1 MATTTFKNY
10 ISNDIGTSNAT
21 VYTAP
26 SGAQTTV
33 IGMTVSNIKTLT
45 DIDVS
50 ISLFSYSANARA
62 YLLKSAPI
70 PYGDAI
76 VPVGGDQKLVLEG
89 NDYITVSASS
99 ANAADVIISVL
110 EII

>member
-10 ISNDIGTSNAT
+10 ISNNIGASNAT
-21 VYTAP
+21 IYTAP

-33 IGMTVSNIKTLT
+33 IGLTVSNIKTLT

-50 ISLFSYSANARA
+50 ISLFSYGSNASA
-62 YLLKSAPI
+62 YLLKNAPI

-76 VPVGGDQKLVLEG
+76 VPVGGDQKLVLQG

-99 ANAADVIISVL
+99 SDAADVIISVL